1 MAKTA
6 KSNAEEKFAKT
17 QHDDRQ
23 ALAERAKLAQKAEEK
38 INRLRA
44 LRLEKEA
51 ADKKAAD
58 QLAAEKAANVK
69 IPKARKKAVTKDAV
83 V

>member
-6 KSNAEEKFAKT
+6 KSNAEEKFAKI
-17 QHDDRQ
+17 QQGEKQ

-38 INRLRA
+38 ISRLRA

-51 ADKKAAD
+51 ADKKIAD
-58 QLAAEKAANVK
+58 QLAAEKAASVK
-69 IPKARKKAVTKDAV
+69 APKVRKQAPSKATPV
-83 V
+83 